1 MCSHNPFQ
9 LSRKQAKEGARTWG
23 DRQADPSLNS
33 VYTECFFSQ
42 FKFSQSLRLRNGNNN
57 STSRSYH
64 EDANKTM
71 QIKHSSQCLAH
82 SAALPLSFCFQ
93 VCKPGA
99 DRCAEKLG
107 VPHSPKCV
115 LEDAS
120 PKKRPMKNSHQ
131 ALQKG
136 ACLRLFRKSTVCFR
150 TLRILRRPP

>member
-1 MCSHNPFQ
+1 
-9 LSRKQAKEGARTWG
+9 
-23 DRQADPSLNS
+23 
-33 VYTECFFSQ
+33 
-42 FKFSQSLRLRNGNNN
+42 
-57 STSRSYH
+57 
-64 EDANKTM
+64 M

-120 PKKRPMKNSHQ
+120 PKKQSHEKQ
-131 ALQKG
+131 SSGFAKG
-136 ACLRLFRKSTVCFR
+136 CV
-150 TLRILRRPP
+150 P